1 MKGTTI
7 IPILKRVLNDLGI
20 EPKRVKL
27 EWISASEG
35 RKFLKVLDEFI
46 DEARKLGPLKIE

>member
-1 MKGTTI
+1 
-7 IPILKRVLNDLGI
+7 VLNDFGI

-27 EWISASEG
+27 EWISASEW
-35 RKFLKVLDEFI
+35 RKFLEVMDEFI

>member
-1 MKGTTI
+1 M
-7 IPILKRVLNDLGI
+7 LNDFGI

-35 RKFLKVLDEFI
+35 RKFLEVMDEFI